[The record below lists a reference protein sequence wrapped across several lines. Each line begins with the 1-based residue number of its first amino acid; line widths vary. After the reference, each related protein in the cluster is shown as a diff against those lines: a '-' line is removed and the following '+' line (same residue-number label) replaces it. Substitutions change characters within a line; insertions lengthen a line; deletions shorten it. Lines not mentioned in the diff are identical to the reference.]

1 VEYKVFVTRKLSR
14 PGLELLEKS
23 CYVEVNP
30 YDRILTKEEIIEG
43 LAGKDGLL
51 CLLTDKIDREI
62 ISSNPG
68 LKVISNYAV
77 GYNNIDVAF
86 ATEKKIPV
94 TNTPGV
100 LTKTTA
106 DLTWAL
112 ILAVSR
118 RIVEGDKLTRKNKF
132 TGWAPEFMLGTDV
145 CGKTLGIVGM
155 GRIGKEV
162 ARRASGFDM
171 KILYN
176 NNKQMAEE
184 EERRFNAEFVSLE
197 RLLRESDFISLHVP
211 LNEKTKYLI
220 GEKEFAI
227 MKNTS
232 FLINTSRGEVIHEKA
247 LLRALENR
255 VIAGAGLDVYEEE
268 PSVTEG
274 LMELENVVLLP
285 HMGSASIETRTK
297 MAFMAVENLLEA
309 LYGRVPPNIVNKEI
323 YNK

>member
-1 VEYKVFVTRKLSR
+1 MEYKVFVTRKLPR
-14 PGLELLEKS
+14 PGLEFLEKK

-30 YDRILTKEEIIEG
+30 HDRVLAKEEIIEG

-68 LKVISNYAV
+68 LKIISNYAV

-86 ATEKKIPV
+86 ATERKIPV

-132 TGWAPEFMLGTDV
+132 KGWAPEFMLGTDV

-162 ARRASGFDM
+162 ARRAAGFDM

-176 NNKQMAEE
+176 NNKQMEEE

-220 GEKEFAI
+220 GEEEFAI

-232 FLINTSRGEVIHEKA
+232 FLINTSRGEVLHEKA

-285 HMGSASIETRTK
+285 HMGSASIETRTR

-309 LYGRVPPNIVNKEI
+309 LCGRVPPNIVNKEI

>member
-162 ARRASGFDM
+162 ARRAAGFDM